1 MKRAVRFLAGSL
13 VVLGVLAMSTMALP
27 AHAALF
33 GNDDQIKQIDQRLTR
48 LEDQFKN
55 QGLLDLYNQIQTL
68 KQQVADLRGQLEVL
82 NNKIRVTQKQQ
93 KDMYVDLDTRL
104 RRLEQAGGAG
114 GTVPPTSG
122 TAPASGT
129 GAAAAEADSGAA
141 ATVANTAAEK
151 RAYDAAQKLRSR
163 GDYKSAIASFEKF
176 LKDYPGSALAP
187 RAQYWIGDSQFNLH
201 DYAGAIKS
209 QRTLLSAYP
218 DSSSASDALLNLASS
233 QKELGDSV
241 GARATMQDLIKR
253 FPDSTAA
260 GKAKE
265 RLANL
270 K

>member
-1 MKRAVRFLAGSL
+1 MKRAAQFLAGGL
-13 VVLGVLAMSTMALP
+13 AVLAMSTMALP
-27 AHAALF
+27 THAALF
-33 GNDDQIKQIDQRLTR
+33 GNDDQIKQIDLRLTR
-48 LEDQFKN
+48 LEGQFKN
-55 QGLLDLYNQIQTL
+55 QGLLDLYNQVQTL
-68 KQQVADLRGQLEVL
+68 KEQITDLRGQIEVL

-114 GTVPPTSG
+114 GTVPPTNG
-122 TAPASGT
+122 AAPAVGT
-129 GAAAAEADSGAA
+129 GATAAGAA
-141 ATVANTAAEK
+141 SGPATVADTAAAQH
-151 RAYDAAQKLRSR
+151 AYDAAQKLRSR
-163 GDYKSAIASFEKF
+163 GDYKGAIAAFEKF

-233 QKELGDSV
+233 QKELGDSI
-241 GARATMQDLIKR
+241 GARATMQDVIKR
-253 FPDSTAA
+253 YPDSTAA

-270 K
+270 N

>member
-1 MKRAVRFLAGSL
+1 MKRAVKFLAGGL

-33 GNDDQIKQIDQRLTR
+33 GNDDQIKQMDLRLTR

-68 KQQVADLRGQLEVL
+68 KQQVSDLRGQLEVL

-122 TAPASGT
+122 AASAPDTASAVVTNGSST
-129 GAAAAEADSGAA
+129 ADTAAAQ
-141 ATVANTAAEK
+141 

-163 GDYKSAIASFEKF
+163 GDYKGAIAAFEKF

-187 RAQYWIGDSQFNLH
+187 RAQYWIGDSQFNMH

>member
-1 MKRAVRFLAGSL
+1 MKRAVQFLAGGL
-13 VVLGVLAMSTMALP
+13 AVLGVLAMSTMALP

-68 KQQVADLRGQLEVL
+68 KQQVSDLRGQIEVL

-104 RRLEQAGGAG
+104 RQLEQAGGAG
-114 GTVPPTSG
+114 GTAPPTNG
-122 TAPASGT
+122 AAPAPGSGAASA
-129 GAAAAEADSGAA
+129 GAANRSSTADAAAEQ
-141 ATVANTAAEK
+141 

-163 GDYKSAIASFEKF
+163 GDYKGAIAAFEKF
-176 LKDYPGSALAP
+176 LKDYPGSTLAP

>member
-1 MKRAVRFLAGSL
+1 MKRAVQFLAGSL
-13 VVLGVLAMSTMALP
+13 AVFGVLAMSTMALP

-68 KQQVADLRGQLEVL
+68 KQQVTDLRGQIEVL

-114 GTVPPTSG
+114 GAVPPTNGAAPAPG
-122 TAPASGT
+122 TASA
-129 GAAAAEADSGAA
+129 GAANPSSTADAAAEQ
-141 ATVANTAAEK
+141 
-151 RAYDAAQKLRSR
+151 RAYDAAQKLRGR
-163 GDYKSAIASFEKF
+163 GDYKGAIAAFEKF
-176 LKDYPGSALAP
+176 LKDYPGSTLAP

>member
-1 MKRAVRFLAGSL
+1 MKRAVQFLAGGL
-13 VVLGVLAMSTMALP
+13 AVLAISIMALP

-33 GNDDQIKQIDQRLTR
+33 SNDDQIKQIDQRLTR

-68 KQQVADLRGQLEVL
+68 KQQVTDLRGQIEVL

-104 RRLEQAGGAG
+104 RRLEQPAGPGGA
-114 GTVPPTSG
+114 TPPTSG
-122 TAPASGT
+122 AAAPMT
-129 GAAAAEADSGAA
+129 GAHGAATATAADS
-141 ATVANTAAEK
+141 AAEK

-163 GDYKSAIASFEKF
+163 GNYKAAVAAFQKF
-176 LKDYPGSALAP
+176 LKDYPQSTLAP

-209 QRTLLSAYP
+209 QRMLLNTYP
-218 DSSSASDALLNLASS
+218 DSASASDALLNLASS
-233 QKELGDSV
+233 QKELGDSI
-241 GARATMQDLIKR
+241 GARTTMEDLIKR
-253 FPDSTAA
+253 FPDSDAA

-265 RLANL
+265 RLANV